1 MALQPMSRK
10 SLQQLNFE
18 TNEKI
23 RLDKIN
29 SIVENIYTKVIN
41 TAKNT
46 QYKTYEFPIPR
57 QNNKPPGYVGY
68 SGLMDDFYNKN
79 MSDIIL
85 NLQKVFPD
93 CDISH
98 LIMSKGSDGK
108 LYDINNIDDNIL
120 SLITTACN
128 ESYIVITWN

>member
-1 MALQPMSRK
+1 MSRK